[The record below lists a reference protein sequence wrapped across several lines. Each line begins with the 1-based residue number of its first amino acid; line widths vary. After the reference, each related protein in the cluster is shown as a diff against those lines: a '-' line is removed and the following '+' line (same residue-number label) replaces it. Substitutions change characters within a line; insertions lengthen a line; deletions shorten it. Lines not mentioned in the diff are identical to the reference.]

1 METGLNDVFS
11 LFPPQ
16 SMEEFQKKLRE
27 AEEAAYGERR
37 EERGE
42 RRGDRERWRRDDR
55 GEGRE
60 RWRRGDREERRRDR
74 SPHAERERERDFERG
89 SRGRDE
95 RPPRSRPDPD
105 EDRHSQRHNTSSLS
119 SLKFLKPSEPDED
132 MSGGAGFRKAGPKGS
147 TSNQSAGFRKP
158 VVDDDDGVVPAWRK
172 SSAVQDPKETQIPQK
187 HTEKSAAPLEESKT
201 KTSSTV
207 SRSESRDHVI
217 LEEISL
223 NVILTFTPTL
233 EDNPLFQNET
243 KQLKLGY
250 FSDISCFNTPS

>member
-1 METGLNDVFS
+1 MMCFDGS

-60 RWRRGDREERRRDR
+60 RWSRGDREERRRDR

-172 SSAVQDPKETQIPQK
+172 SSAVQDPKETPIPQK

-201 KTSSTV
+201 TTSSTV

-233 EDNPLFQNET
+233 EDIPLFQNET
-243 KQLKLGY
+243 KQLKIGY
-250 FSDISCFNTPS
+250 FSDISCFNSPS